1 MPVKFAGI
9 KRFEYRWPDGS
20 RERYNA
26 IAYDVIFFGLKHNVL
41 VCFTTRK
48 AFGRKRRR
56 VVIFIDGWPEAEF
69 AEADDYS
76 QTGHLVAMIKKPDG
90 TFMSIKDVH
99 SEYFGLPILDHSSC
113 INKSFGGREGT
124 AALVVT
130 EDDHKTMIR
139 HAIIQS

>member
-1 MPVKFAGI
+1 M
-9 KRFEYRWPDGS
+9 
-20 RERYNA
+20 
-26 IAYDVIFFGLKHNVL
+26 
-41 VCFTTRK
+41 
-48 AFGRKRRR
+48 
-56 VVIFIDGWPEAEF
+56 IFIDGWP
-69 AEADDYS
+69 EADDYS

-139 HAIIQS
+139 HAIIQSKWRRARS